1 MTKLTE
7 LPEKRGYRKYSVE
20 FKEEVCKLAES
31 GALSFKAL
39 GVKFEL
45 EPSLISKWVKAR
57 STEGSDVFRGRG
69 NRTELEAENHRLKKE
84 NSDLRQEHEILKK
97 RRRTLPSTSCK
108 VRLYPAGVA
117 VISCKSVV

>member
-31 GALSFKAL
+31 GTLSFKAL
-39 GVKFEL
+39 GVKFEI

-57 STEGSDVFRGRG
+57 ST
-69 NRTELEAENHRLKKE
+69 
-84 NSDLRQEHEILKK
+84 
-97 RRRTLPSTSCK
+97 
-108 VRLYPAGVA
+108 
-117 VISCKSVV
+117 